1 MSSGE
6 DNAET
11 DIKLFVKAVQ
21 DQFKLLNMRLDNL
34 ESSSNTRSS
43 RKHMVEEEKE
53 KEFYYDES
61 NSRKGK
67 KAVSKQDSN
76 LGSIKMKI
84 PTFQG
89 KNEPELYL
97 EWEKKVEHVFDYH
110 NYSEEK
116 KVKLVVVEF
125 TDYASIWWD

>member
-1 MSSGE
+1 MSSGG

-34 ESSSNTRSS
+34 ESLSNPRSS

-53 KEFYYDES
+53 EESYYDES
-61 NSRKGK
+61 NSWKGK

-84 PTFQG
+84 PTFQR
-89 KNEPELYL
+89 KMTL
-97 EWEKKVEHVFDYH
+97 
-110 NYSEEK
+110 NYTWSGRGR
-116 KVKLVVVEF
+116 
-125 TDYASIWWD
+125 